1 MINTV
6 CLHLHIESRINE
18 NPSGTIS
25 EKEGGQRVGPREG
38 SLDKSDLI
46 MWYAYIK
53 ISQWN
58 WFCVIFMH

>member
-46 MWYAYIK
+46 M
-53 ISQWN
+53 
-58 WFCVIFMH
+58 